1 MTKFGNSACTDL
13 VNNSCVSKESLS
25 MISTKEFSWLNAKK
39 TGDERMENIVYT
51 IIVLALINRLL
62 PNGTNS
68 SCLKF
73 VHTGAASLPYAG
85 DYAWIPWVLP
95 KYIQLLRGYD

>member
-1 MTKFGNSACTDL
+1 
-13 VNNSCVSKESLS
+13 

-68 SCLKF
+68 SCLKI
-73 VHTGAASLPYAG
+73 VHTGAASLP
-85 DYAWIPWVLP
+85 
-95 KYIQLLRGYD
+95 